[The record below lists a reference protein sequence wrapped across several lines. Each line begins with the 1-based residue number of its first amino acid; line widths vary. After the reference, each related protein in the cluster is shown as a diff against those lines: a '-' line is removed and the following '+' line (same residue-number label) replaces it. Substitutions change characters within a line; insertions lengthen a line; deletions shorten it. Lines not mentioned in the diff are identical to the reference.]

1 MSAEPVNPPAS
12 RPDAP
17 AASDPIVHAQG
28 LTKLFRAAD
37 GSDFHA
43 LGPLELAI
51 GRGEFVC
58 IVGPSGCGKSTFL
71 RLVAGLDVATGGLLH
86 LNRTAEDERPFDSMV
101 FQGDSTFPW
110 LTVHENVE
118 YGIRMRGMGLRQRDA
133 TVARMLRIVGLTR
146 FAEAY
151 PYQLS
156 GGMRQRVALARAL
169 ANDPHVL
176 LMDEPFG
183 ALDAQNRTLLQ
194 DELLQIWDEDAA
206 DFQSTHGAGNQ
217 TGHTKTT
224 GSIESRGRKTIIFV
238 THSIEEAIVL
248 GDRVLVMSAAPGRI
262 IAEIPVPFARPRR
275 TYDLIRTPEFGELNF
290 QIWEA
295 LRDEVNTAR
304 AAEIGP

>member
-1 MSAEPVNPPAS
+1 MTQ
-12 RPDAP
+12 
-17 AASDPIVHAQG
+17 PIIRAQA
-28 LTKLFRAAD
+28 LTKHFPTVD
-37 GSDFHA
+37 GTEFHA
-43 LGPLELAI
+43 LGPLDLAVHP
-51 GRGEFVC
+51 GEFVT

-71 RLVAGLDVATGGLLH
+71 RIVADLEQAGGGELEQ
-86 LNRTAEDERPFDSMV
+86 NAPAGDERPFNSMV

-118 YGIRMRGMGLRQRDA
+118 YGMRIRGVGLRERDQ
-133 TVARMLRIVGLTR
+133 TVQRMLQIVGLTR

-194 DELLQIWDEDAA
+194 DELLQIWEADAQA
-206 DFQSTHGAGNQ
+206 EASHAG
-217 TGHTKTT
+217 
-224 GSIESRGRKTIIFV
+224 KTILFV

-262 IAEIPVPFARPRR
+262 LAEVPVPFARPRQ
-275 TYDLIRTPEFGELNF
+275 TYDLIRTPEFGELNY
-290 QIWEA
+290 QIWET
-295 LRDEVNTAR
+295 LRDEVNAAR
-304 AAEIGP
+304 AAEVH